1 MHEEKAQNKNYEI
14 KIEDEDNDD
23 KIETENKPERT
34 FPDDEKIK
42 DKSETVETISG
53 NTSAAEQNYF
63 DQLQRLRAEFS
74 NYKKRMENEKSM
86 LSDLIRSEVF
96 KSLLPV
102 IDDFERLLFH
112 VNNKEHEVNEGV
124 HLIFQKLMDT
134 LKDQGLKQIN
144 SVGEKFDPNF
154 HEALLAEHQK
164 DSEEDTVIEE
174 WRKGYVFKDRLLRPA
189 QVKVNK
195 PQISDE

>member
-1 MHEEKAQNKNYEI
+1 MHEEEAQNKNYEI
-14 KIEDEDNDD
+14 KINEDNDD
-23 KIETENKPERT
+23 KIETENKLESSVPGNE
-34 FPDDEKIK
+34 EHVE
-42 DKSETVETISG
+42 KSEKAETS
-53 NTSAAEQNYF
+53 SDKDAQSEQNSY

-74 NYKKRMENEKSM
+74 NYKKRMENEKLL
-86 LSDLIRSEVF
+86 LSDLIRSDVF

-112 VNNKEHEVNEGV
+112 VNNKEHEPDEAVN
-124 HLIFQKLMDT
+124 LIFQKLMDT

-154 HEALLAEHQK
+154 HEALLAEHHE

-195 PQISDE
+195 PKI

>member
-1 MHEEKAQNKNYEI
+1 MHGDEAQNNVYEI
-14 KIEDEDNDD
+14 KIENE
-23 KIETENKPERT
+23 EN
-34 FPDDEKIK
+34 EKIK
-42 DKSETVETISG
+42 TETELESPVPDNEEHVEKSETVETISG
-53 NTSAAEQNYF
+53 NTSTTEQNHF
-63 DQLQRLRAEFS
+63 DQLQRLKAEFS

-86 LSDLIRSEVF
+86 LSDLIRSDVF

-112 VNNKEHEVNEGV
+112 VNNKEHEVNDGV
-124 HLIFQKLMDT
+124 NLIFQKLMDT

-154 HEALLAEHQK
+154 HEALLTEHQK
-164 DSEEDTVIEE
+164 DTEEDTVIEE

-195 PQISDE
+195 PQITDE